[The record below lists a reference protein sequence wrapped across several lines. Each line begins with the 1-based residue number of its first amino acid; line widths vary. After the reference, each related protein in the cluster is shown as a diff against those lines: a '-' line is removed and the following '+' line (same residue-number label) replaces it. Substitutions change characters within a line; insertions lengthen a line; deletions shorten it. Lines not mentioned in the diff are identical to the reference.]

1 MTITYRQALEYLYGL
16 TNYEIKS
23 SFDYAP
29 QFFNLARV
37 ERLLQA
43 VGNPHHKFKSVHIAG
58 TKGKGS
64 TSAMLESI
72 LRAAGYR
79 TALYTSP
86 HLHSFRERI
95 QVAGQLIP
103 ESDFADLTARLRP
116 LADQDEEL
124 TTFEVATVL
133 ALLYFAEMGV
143 EIAVVEVGLGG
154 RLDATN
160 VITPLVSIITKI
172 GHDHMHILGNT
183 LAQIAAEKAGIIKN
197 AVPVVT
203 APQDPSALMV
213 IERACE
219 ERKAPL
225 HRVGREWQWRATKQ
239 SLAGQEFTV
248 NSRQR
253 RVTKGSPQSY
263 RGLCVPLLGR
273 HQLRNAA
280 VVLATVEVLRSLH
293 ITVGNSAVRQG
304 LQELVWPARF
314 EVLGQRPY
322 FVVDGAHNV
331 DSARVLAETIEEYFP
346 GMRPWFV
353 LAILSDKDIRAI
365 LRELLPRARGA
376 YFSRS
381 PHPRAAD
388 PRQLEEKA
396 RRYGVPI
403 QVIEDIGL
411 ATRRA
416 LEEPASDG
424 LVVAAGSFSTA
435 GAAREAWLRLNKR
448 PLPPLDPR

>member
-1 MTITYRQALEYLYGL
+1 VTITYREALQYLYGL

-23 SFDYAP
+23 TFDYAP
-29 QFFNLARV
+29 QFFDLARV
-37 ERLLQA
+37 ERLLQE

-64 TSAMLESI
+64 TSAILESI

-95 QVAGQLIP
+95 QVAGKLIP

-116 LADQDEEL
+116 LAERDEEL

-183 LAQIAAEKAGIIKN
+183 LAQIAAEKAGIIKD
-197 AVPVVT
+197 AVPVIT

-213 IERACE
+213 IEGACAE
-219 ERKAPL
+219 KNAPL

-239 SLAGQEFTV
+239 SLAGQEFAV
-248 NSRQR
+248 NSRR
-253 RVTKGSPQSY
+253 RDLAAGSHPSY
-263 RGLCVPLLGR
+263 RGLWVPLLGK

-280 VVLATVEVLRSLH
+280 VVLATVEVLRSLQFG
-293 ITVGNSAVRQG
+293 VGETAVREG
-304 LQELVWPARF
+304 LRELVWPARF

-331 DSARVLAETIEEYFP
+331 DSARVLAQTIKEYFP
-346 GMRPWFV
+346 DMRPWFV

-365 LRELLPRARGA
+365 LRELLPRARGV

-388 PRQLEEKA
+388 PRQLEEEA
-396 RRYGVPI
+396 RRYGVPL
-403 QVIEDIGL
+403 QVIEDISL
-411 ATRRA
+411 ATQGA

-448 PLPPLDPR
+448 PLPPLDPL

>member
-1 MTITYRQALEYLYGL
+1 M
-16 TNYEIKS
+16 
-23 SFDYAP
+23 
-29 QFFNLARV
+29 
-37 ERLLQA
+37 A
-43 VGNPHHKFKSVHIAG
+43 V
-58 TKGKGS
+58 
-64 TSAMLESI
+64 
-72 LRAAGYR
+72 
-79 TALYTSP
+79 
-86 HLHSFRERI
+86 
-95 QVAGQLIP
+95 
-103 ESDFADLTARLRP
+103 
-116 LADQDEEL
+116 
-124 TTFEVATVL
+124 EVATVL
-133 ALLYFAEMGV
+133 ALLYFAEAGV

-160 VITPLVSIITKI
+160 LITPLVSIITKI

-197 AVPVVT
+197 TVPVIT

-219 ERKAPL
+219 ERNAPL
-225 HRVGREWQWRATKQ
+225 HRVGLEWQWRGTKQ
-239 SLAGQEFTV
+239 TLAGQEFTV
-248 NSRQR
+248 SSKQPDVIAGSRPSY
-253 RVTKGSPQSY
+253 KGLY
-263 RGLCVPLLGR
+263 VPLLGK

-293 ITVGNSAVRQG
+293 ITVGETAVRQG
-304 LQELVWPARF
+304 LRELVWPARF
-314 EVLGQRPY
+314 EVLGERPY

-331 DSARVLAETIEEYFP
+331 DSAHVLAQTLQEYFP
-346 GMRPWFV
+346 YKQPLFV
-353 LAILSDKDIRAI
+353 LAILSDKDIPAI

-388 PRQLEEKA
+388 PRQLEEEA
-396 RRYGVPI
+396 RRYAVPL
-403 QVIEDIGL
+403 QVIDDIGL

-416 LEEPASDG
+416 LEEPGPDG

-448 PLPPLDPR
+448 PLPPLDPL